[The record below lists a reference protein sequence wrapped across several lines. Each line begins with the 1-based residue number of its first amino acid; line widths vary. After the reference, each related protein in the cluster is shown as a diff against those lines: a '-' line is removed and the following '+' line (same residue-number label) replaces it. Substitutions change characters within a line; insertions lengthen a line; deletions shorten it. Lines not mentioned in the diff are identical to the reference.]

1 MADTR
6 EKQLELRYRQRKDEE
21 IKRLVAE
28 REAVEHRLGKTQQDL
43 TKMQSHSKTQSQKVQ
58 GLLKDMQVCVCVCVC
73 VCVYSYITE
82 LFSYAL
88 HCRMLTFPNIPKAYG
103 KACTVVAIPV
113 LFIATMFMLP

>member
-58 GLLKDMQVCVCVCVC
+58 GLLKDMQVCVCVYVCVCVC
-73 VCVYSYITE
+73 VCVYSYMYITE

-103 KACTVVAIPV
+103 KACAIPV
-113 LFIATMFMLP
+113 LFIAR